1 MANVNI
7 ACIFSRGDGRKAS
20 WLARRD
26 SHHATERLVRNED
39 IRAKFAIRIA
49 DPVMVQ
55 VRLWKI
61 IGEQA
66 EARYHAVPA
75 PPLVPDADDLD
86 FQGVA
91 GFRAL
96 DVHGA
101 GEGMNVRE
109 IQRA

>member
-1 MANVNI
+1 
-7 ACIFSRGDGRKAS
+7 
-20 WLARRD
+20 
-26 SHHATERLVRNED
+26 
-39 IRAKFAIRIA
+39 
-49 DPVMVQ
+49 MVQ

-96 DVHGA
+96 DVHRA
-101 GEGMNVRE
+101 RHRIDLAEVEMRE
-109 IQRA
+109 IVRF